1 MELGLVKPM
10 FPCSKKKVKDPVSR
24 LLASYFRTGGNDSID
39 NISDHVRIAPLNDW
53 KNCNKY
59 FYILKYFFVLKN
71 YLINN
76 FFYLKWEFFYL
87 RIIKN

>member
-39 NISDHVRIAPLNDW
+39 NISDHVRIAPLND
-53 KNCNKY
+53 
-59 FYILKYFFVLKN
+59 
-71 YLINN
+71 
-76 FFYLKWEFFYL
+76 
-87 RIIKN
+87 